1 MSPNQASTERG
12 YALAVVVLSLMALGV
27 GCTGSEPG
35 RTVIFGGAASR
46 TTQSTPTPTRVT
58 PTAVSPPTAAVAV
71 TAPTSAPALVA
82 TLTAVPAATTSP
94 TFTPAPTQAP
104 LPTPTPVPTAS
115 PTQPP
120 TVTPVSATSV
130 IIECIFFDGV
140 VPTSE
145 ADEYV
150 QIMNQGPGAVDLT
163 GWQLRD
169 VADGF
174 PTFEFP
180 SHPLADG
187 GTVRVYTNQVHAEWG
202 GFSFGR
208 GSSIWNNSTP
218 DTAGLFDPQGIQVST
233 KSYPPGC

>member
-1 MSPNQASTERG
+1 M
-12 YALAVVVLSLMALGV
+12 
-27 GCTGSEPG
+27 
-35 RTVIFGGAASR
+35 
-46 TTQSTPTPTRVT
+46 
-58 PTAVSPPTAAVAV
+58 
-71 TAPTSAPALVA
+71 
-82 TLTAVPAATTSP
+82 
-94 TFTPAPTQAP
+94 
-104 LPTPTPVPTAS
+104 
-115 PTQPP
+115 
-120 TVTPVSATSV
+120 

-187 GTVRVYTNQVHAEWG
+187 GTVRVYTKQVHAEWG

-208 GSSIWNNSTP
+208 RSSIWNNSTP